1 MGFKRPPQI
10 RGLLRAGSGEVQAA
24 QRSYKGER
32 VEKELYIVVHC
43 FWIWAVRVAESVEV
57 RARRLSGWILV
68 WARLSFS
75 RPALCFVR
83 VRVADSGARGRQRGR
98 LRCGEG

>member
-32 VEKELYIVVHC
+32 VGKELYIVIHC
-43 FWIWAVRVAESVEV
+43 YWIWAVRVAESVEV
-57 RARRLSGWILV
+57 RARRLSGWILYDWRFLQQCCPPEALHTV
-68 WARLSFS
+68 LSLTVVVIQA
-75 RPALCFVR
+75 PHV
-83 VRVADSGARGRQRGR
+83 VGPID
-98 LRCGEG
+98 